1 MNSWPTLSSTL
12 MAASAADTAGLGD
25 APGEDGEDGVALGDG
40 LGGAGVDG
48 RTGDGEEDAR
58 GGAPPHAAVTI
69 AIRSSATAR
78 TGPAMASTVSA
89 S

>member
-1 MNSWPTLSSTL
+1 MKSWLTLSSTL
-12 MAASAADTAGLGD
+12 MAASVADTAGLGD
-25 APGEDGEDGVALGDG
+25 APGEDGAGLGGG

-58 GGAPPHAAVTI
+58 GGALPHAAVTI
-69 AIRSSATAR
+69 AIRRSATAR
-78 TGPAMASTVSA
+78 RGPAMASTVSA